1 MNTARKKA
9 NEEKIR
15 SRRINLQNNQKQQQH
30 LQWAKYNW
38 THYCL
43 GPALLSHT
51 HDVLLY
57 IIFAVLS
64 SSFVSTLAQIF
75 FHSLLFI
82 QNIVFLSCIHSSI
95 ALCLITFAVRKIF
108 LFLFCV
114 CVDSLAQSSFPM
126 CFFFFFPF
134 VFSLSPASCIIIT
147 CFFCHNFFKKNTIR

>member
-43 GPALLSHT
+43 GPALLSHA

-64 SSFVSTLAQIF
+64 SSFVSTLAQF
-75 FHSLLFI
+75 FFSF
-82 QNIVFLSCIHSSI
+82 
-95 ALCLITFAVRKIF
+95 
-108 LFLFCV
+108 
-114 CVDSLAQSSFPM
+114 SSFYSEY
-126 CFFFFFPF
+126 CISFLYSFFNCTVFNYVCRSKNISISFLCVRWLVGSEFVSNVFFFFFPF

-147 CFFCHNFFKKNTIR
+147 CFFLS

>member
-64 SSFVSTLAQIF
+64 SSFVSTLAQFF

-126 CFFFFFPF
+126 CFFFLLSFCLFSFSGIVYYYYVFF
-134 VFSLSPASCIIIT
+134 LS
-147 CFFCHNFFKKNTIR
+147 